1 MLSNLQILAM
11 YLAAGIALFVSC
23 SLRPIKK
30 SAKSPSALIGWLTLA
45 WLLCWFLG
53 MLTWLAAFAVSGS
66 AIFPARWVHATVIV
80 LGETALV
87 GALLL
92 IVSEA
97 IRTCR
102 AVATNSVRP

>member
-11 YLAAGIALFVSC
+11 YLAATLALFVSW
-23 SLRPIKK
+23 SLRPIRKT
-30 SAKSPSALIGWLTLA
+30 AKSPSALIGWLTLA
-45 WLLCWFLG
+45 GLLCWFLG
-53 MLTWLAAFAVSGS
+53 LLIWLAAFVVSGS
-66 AIFPARWVHATVIV
+66 AIFPARWVHAMVIA
-80 LGETALV
+80 LGEAALA

-102 AVATNSVRP
+102 AVATSSARP